1 MKKTKFKI
9 SQRIGIIAHDA
20 GASNLIQAWVNS
32 HKELKFFFCLD
43 GPAISIFKENYDSN
57 SILSL
62 EKIIDECDVIISGT
76 SKESF
81 LEHSGRIK
89 AKLQKKTSISIIDH
103 WVNYEMRF
111 ERHGEKILPDIIW
124 VFDRFAYKKAK
135 RLFTDVLIEQRKNI
149 YLKEIVKRVKEL
161 ENNKPKKTKNIL
173 YVLEPFKANS
183 INDEYDFEFIVL
195 DFFMENFFK
204 ITQGEE
210 VELRLRPHPSEKNV
224 KYENWLKI
232 KNNNSFSIT
241 LNKKLEEDL
250 AWADIVVGYET
261 FALVVASAASKRC
274 ISSKLPK
281 EENCRLMIENLEYLR
296 DLK

>member
-1 MKKTKFKI
+1 
-9 SQRIGIIAHDA
+9 
-20 GASNLIQAWVNS
+20 
-32 HKELKFFFCLD
+32 
-43 GPAISIFKENYDSN
+43 
-57 SILSL
+57 
-62 EKIIDECDVIISGT
+62 
-76 SKESF
+76 
-81 LEHSGRIK
+81 
-89 AKLQKKTSISIIDH
+89 
-103 WVNYEMRF
+103 MRF